1 MLHYI
6 KKKKTHLWIRIKPNL
21 VLREGLWGRGREGWQ
36 GPGWQDSWNLLDY
49 MVEEWPHVCIF
60 RFHCSSWNGVE
71 WHACSVVS
79 VTLWT
84 VARQAPLSMEFP
96 RQGYSSGLP
105 LPSPGDCSNP
115 GVEPVFSASPALA
128 GDSLVLSHQNLP
140 ISTLLRWGG
149 KKEYYLSVLSKS
161 WVNYLKLA

>member
-96 RQGYSSGLP
+96 RQGYWHVLP
-105 LPSPGDCSNP
+105 FPSPEDLP
-115 GVEPVFSASPALA
+115 DPAFLVLA
-128 GDSLVLSHQNLP
+128 GRFFTTLPWNGVGRVMSVGAGKCFTSLAYAF
-140 ISTLLRWGG
+140 LLC
-149 KKEYYLSVLSKS
+149 KS
-161 WVNYLKLA
+161 Q